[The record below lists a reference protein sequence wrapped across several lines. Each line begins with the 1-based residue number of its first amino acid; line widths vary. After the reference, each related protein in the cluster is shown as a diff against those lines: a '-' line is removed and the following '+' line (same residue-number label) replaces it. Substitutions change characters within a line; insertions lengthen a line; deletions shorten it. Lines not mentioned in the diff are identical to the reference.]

1 MILCLI
7 DTGRK
12 LNVLCALNLRYFG
25 ISRFSLYFSRVE
37 RFVICSLKISFT
49 KLGLMSLRVLK
60 FSKHKHCVKSV
71 QIHGPEKTPYLDTF
85 HAESTIVVNINS
97 SFPDF
102 FDNSYEIL

>member
-1 MILCLI
+1 MPHRHRTQIEC
-7 DTGRK
+7 
-12 LNVLCALNLRYFG
+12 LCALNLRYFG
-25 ISRFSLYFSRVE
+25 ILRFSLYFSRVE